1 MLPITEVQA
10 ALRESGL
17 DGWLL
22 YDFRGANPLAHRLL
36 GLGDRPDQSRR
47 LIYFVPAEGEPRKL
61 VHRIE
66 SGALDHLPGEK
77 TVYLTWQEL
86 QAGVKELLG
95 GAARVAT
102 EYSPEAANP
111 YVAAVDAGT
120 VELLRACGAEP
131 ESSGDLVSR
140 FEATLTEEQVAG
152 HLRAAEVVVETFAK
166 ATALIRDRTA
176 DGGTVEEGEVSDRI
190 LAWFGEAGCLSY
202 SPPIVARGAN
212 GGDPHYETGTAA
224 DTALRDGDFL
234 LLDMWCKVDRAD
246 GVYADITRCFTFGR
260 DPSGEEVAAFAA
272 VVAGRDAAL
281 NLVRDRFAAGEELR
295 GWECDRVARD
305 VIAEAGYGDDFVH
318 RLGHSMGVDTTHGA
332 GSHLDDLET
341 HDERLILPNTC
352 FTIEPGVYRDD
363 LGVRSEIDVLI
374 SPAGEVRVTGGEPQ
388 TRIERVG

>member
-1 MLPITEVQA
+1 MLPIPDVQA
-10 ALRESGL
+10 ALRDAEI

-36 GLGDRPDQSRR
+36 DLTDRPSQSRR
-47 LIYFVPAEGEPRKL
+47 LFYFVPVEGEPRKL

-86 QAGVKELLG
+86 RAGVKELVV
-95 GAARVAT
+95 GAGRVAT

-120 VELLRACGAEP
+120 VELLRVSGAEP
-131 ESSGDLVSR
+131 VSSGDLVSR
-140 FEATLTEEQVAG
+140 FEASLTEKQVAG
-152 HLRAAEVVVETFAK
+152 HLRAAEVVIDTFTK
-166 ATALIRDRTA
+166 ATAFISDRTRG
-176 DGGTVEEGEVSDRI
+176 GGTVEEAEVRDRI
-190 LAWFGEAGCLSY
+190 LAWFGEAGCMSY

-224 DTALRDGDFL
+224 ETALRDGDFL
-234 LLDMWCKVDRAD
+234 LLDMWCKVDEPD

-260 DPSGEEVAAFAA
+260 DPNEAEAAAFAA
-272 VVAGRDAAL
+272 ICEGRDAAL
-281 NLVRDRFAAGEELR
+281 NLVRDRFAAGEELQ
-295 GWECDRVARD
+295 GWECDRIARD
-305 VIAEAGYGDDFVH
+305 VIAAAGYGDDFVH

-352 FTIEPGVYRDD
+352 FTIEPGVYRPD
-363 LGVRSEIDVLI
+363 LGVRTEIDVLI
-374 SPAGEVRVTGGEPQ
+374 CPAGDVRVTGGEPQ
-388 TRIERVG
+388 AAVERVG